1 MWYELQEE
9 LERIK
14 KTAKS
19 ENPSSTSIHRKN
31 ESKINVK
38 DTEIEKELEFLKKKY
53 QRYNY

>member
-19 ENPSSTSIHRKN
+19 ENPSSASIHRKN
-31 ESKINVK
+31 KRSTNV
-38 DTEIEKELEFLKKKY
+38 I
-53 QRYNY
+53 R